1 MKAVRD
7 WIGDLA
13 AVAPHYSPDAAK
25 EKIRLLDLLA
35 ASHIRSP
42 RDLLRFHET
51 LCFLQA
57 YPDDRRVLARVD
69 PALEAFPARVHR
81 LQAAARARLHDS
93 GIAGTTL
100 DYPFGLPMARW
111 LVSRF
116 PEDVE
121 VAWGKYDRADEL
133 DEALA
138 LLITPV
144 EEDAFSFGGL
154 GWKGWL
160 RAAKAGRRMS
170 DLQLLLELLE
180 GSDLA
185 PPARDWMFEHLGLP
199 IQVRLR
205 RPGASRTLVKLPW
218 SRPFFHRRGGLRR
231 TGVNAGR
238 EAQRPL
244 PPPRRAPRPLAE
256 SLIGAARVGMLTRFR
271 ELHAFSHANP
281 EDVLVAEPGRGVQIA
296 LIGILPAFRFPLEG
310 YYAFLALK
318 NGVPVGYG
326 GGCELF
332 GVLDLATNIFP
343 TFRQGESAWIFSQI
357 ARLYCQ
363 VWGSRTVVVDPYQI
377 GHENEEAIRSGAFYF
392 YHRLGFCPRDPEVL
406 RLAGEEV
413 AKIAQDRA
421 YRSPAGVLRRLARAE
436 LYLILPGGH
445 PAPERRLRSSQVAA
459 LVSQRIAQEY
469 RGDRRAAVRGCAD
482 RVARALGVSGWRAW
496 SGEGR
501 RAFEQ
506 WSVVA
511 DLIPDLARWPA
522 AERRRLVQVI
532 RARGAG
538 SELDFVRARNAHR
551 RLRKSLEAL
560 TAAAGAA
567 PNDK

>member
-1 MKAVRD
+1 MNPVPG
-7 WIGDLA
+7 WIRELA
-13 AVAPHYSPDAAK
+13 AVAPRYSPDDRQAK
-25 EKIRLLDLLA
+25 VRLLDGLA
-35 ASHIRSP
+35 AHPIARSN
-42 RDLLRFHET
+42 DLLRYHEA

-57 YPDDRRVLARVD
+57 YPDDRQVLARVD
-69 PALEAFPARVHR
+69 RELDEFPARVRR
-81 LQAAARARLHDS
+81 LRPAARARLHDS

-111 LVSRF
+111 LASRL

-121 VAWGKYDRADEL
+121 VAWAKAERADNL
-133 DEALA
+133 DEALG

-154 GWKGWL
+154 GWRGWL
-160 RAAKAGRRMS
+160 RAAKAGRRIS
-170 DLQLLLELLE
+170 DLQLLLELLD
-180 GSDLA
+180 GADLPA
-185 PPARDWMFEHLGLP
+185 VARDWVFENLELP

-205 RPGASRTLVKLPW
+205 RAGASRTQAKLPW
-218 SRPFFHRRGGLRR
+218 PRSFFHGGGLRR
-231 TGVNAGR
+231 TGLDAAR
-238 EAQRPL
+238 EARRPL
-244 PPPRRAPRPLAE
+244 PPPRPAPRPLAE
-256 SLIGAARVGMLTRFR
+256 ALIEAARVGMLTRFR

-332 GVLDLATNIFP
+332 EALDLATNIYP
-343 TFRQGESAWIFSQI
+343 SFRQGESAWIFCQI
-357 ARLYCQ
+357 ARLYRQ
-363 VWGSRTVVVDPYQI
+363 VWGARTVVVDPYQI

-392 YHRLGFCPRDPEVL
+392 YHRLGFRPRDPEVA
-406 RLAGEEV
+406 RLAAGEQ
-413 AKIAQDRA
+413 AKIQQDRA
-421 YRSPAGVLRRLARAE
+421 YRSPASVLRRLARAE
-436 LYLILPGGH
+436 LYLSLPGGH

-459 LVSQRIAQEY
+459 LVSQQIAREY
-469 RGDRRAAVRGCAD
+469 GGDRRAAVRACTD
-482 RVARALGVSGWRAW
+482 RVARALGVPGWKAW
-496 SGEGR
+496 PGDER
-501 RAFEQ
+501 RAFAQ

-511 DLIPDLARWPA
+511 ALIPDLAGWPA
-522 AERRRLVQVI
+522 ADRRRLVQVI

-538 SELDFVRARNAHR
+538 SELDFVRARNALG

-560 TAAAGAA
+560 VASGSQFAA
-567 PNDK
+567 K